1 MNCRDA
7 ESLVA
12 AGVYGRLTP
21 EERAALEG
29 HARTCPACSA
39 LLEKWAG
46 IHELSARAGEDD
58 VPLPDWEKSWARIA
72 AATIGKRPR
81 RRSVFGWLSFGG
93 PAWARWAGAAASV
106 ILVFAVGYFAGRRF
120 LTDRSSGAIRPAAG
134 RDVGISALS
143 GSVQAE
149 LAEYADNLRPIL
161 ADFLNR
167 GDVRPPNGLLEL
179 RRRVVRDMLGQT
191 RLLMGLAEESG
202 DAGLKDLLS
211 ELEFVLTSLANM
223 ERDDKDSADHLGRM
237 IRERGVAARLRDL
250 AAFSTI

>member
-1 MNCRDA
+1 MDCREA
-7 ESLVA
+7 ENLIT

-21 EERAALEG
+21 EERTDLER

-39 LLEKWAG
+39 LLEEWAG
-46 IHELSARAGEDD
+46 IHELRARAGEED
-58 VPLPDWEKSWARIA
+58 VPLPDWERSWARIA

-81 RRSVFGWLSFGG
+81 RRSAFELFAAGG
-93 PAWARWAGAAASV
+93 PVWARWAAVAASV
-106 ILVFAVGYFAGRRF
+106 ALVFAVGYFAGRRLVPGRAGERF
-120 LTDRSSGAIRPAAG
+120 RAAAG
-134 RDVGISALS
+134 TAAGALPPA
-143 GSVQAE
+143 GSVE
-149 LAEYADNLRPIL
+149 GRLAEYADNLKPIL
-161 ADFLNR
+161 IDFLNR
-167 GDVRPPNGLLEL
+167 GDVRPPDDLVEL

-202 DAGLKDLLS
+202 AAALKDLLS

-223 ERDDKDSADHLGRM
+223 EPDDKDSADHLGRV